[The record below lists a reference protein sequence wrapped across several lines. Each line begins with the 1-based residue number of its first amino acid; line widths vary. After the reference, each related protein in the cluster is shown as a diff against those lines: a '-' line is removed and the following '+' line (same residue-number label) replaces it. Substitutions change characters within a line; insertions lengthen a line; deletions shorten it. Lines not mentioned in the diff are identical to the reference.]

1 MFKKH
6 YSRFLSQL
14 GNKLHFAAHS
24 HHAWPDVSREAHL
37 QCWDDSARLIDDKWE
52 YIFSEVI
59 PTAQKKIAELL
70 NLKNEKQIAFAPN
83 THELLFR
90 LLSTFELNTPI
101 KILTTKNEFHSFRRQ
116 TQRMEEAGL
125 VEITSVQADELIQDR
140 NKLIKDLIHKLQNEH
155 FDLFFISQV
164 FFDSGLVLSEIE
176 ILELVQAAP
185 AHTTICIDGYH
196 AFAAIP
202 VNLSKLEGRIFY
214 LSGGYKYAQA
224 GEGMCFMV
232 VPQGEWRPVNTGWF
246 AEMDSLSHS
255 KSSKVNYAPDGAA
268 FFGSTQDVSGFY
280 RFNAVWKFFEK
291 EGISIPQIHSHV
303 EKLQDLFLAHLST
316 TTLAAYPLL
325 NAEKGKRGHFLA
337 FDLGTPENCAHY
349 AKLLKEKGIITDHR
363 GQRLRIGF
371 GLYQNESDVM
381 KLIAECN
388 VVTAVNH

>member
-140 NKLIKDLIHKLQNEH
+140 NMLIKDLIHKLQNEH

-164 FFDSGLVLSEIE
+164 FF
-176 ILELVQAAP
+176 
-185 AHTTICIDGYH
+185 
-196 AFAAIP
+196 
-202 VNLSKLEGRIFY
+202 
-214 LSGGYKYAQA
+214 
-224 GEGMCFMV
+224 
-232 VPQGEWRPVNTGWF
+232 
-246 AEMDSLSHS
+246 
-255 KSSKVNYAPDGAA
+255 
-268 FFGSTQDVSGFY
+268 
-280 RFNAVWKFFEK
+280 
-291 EGISIPQIHSHV
+291 
-303 EKLQDLFLAHLST
+303 
-316 TTLAAYPLL
+316 
-325 NAEKGKRGHFLA
+325 
-337 FDLGTPENCAHY
+337 
-349 AKLLKEKGIITDHR
+349 
-363 GQRLRIGF
+363 
-371 GLYQNESDVM
+371 
-381 KLIAECN
+381 
-388 VVTAVNH
+388 